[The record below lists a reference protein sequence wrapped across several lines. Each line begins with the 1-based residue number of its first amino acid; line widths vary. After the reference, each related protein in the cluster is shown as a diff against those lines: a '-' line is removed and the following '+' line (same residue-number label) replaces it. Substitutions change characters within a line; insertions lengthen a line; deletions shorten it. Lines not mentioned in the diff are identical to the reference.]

1 MKRRYYDR
9 EAGEVIEEKS
19 HLVCIMWEG
28 SRLPESIRIYGGL
41 FGLKVRPFIERM
53 IQCYNCYKFGHF
65 QKHCKAKKK
74 CLICGDDFHGICDR
88 DFKCSNC
95 GKDHRPTDKN
105 CDKFKYNEEI
115 KKAIAMD
122 NINVTEAKDKV
133 NSDRG
138 KKGKITYVPSRKGQK
153 VNEDSR
159 YEKSYAAVTKN
170 NIPNKEGSNGSKEIG
185 NVSEIVKRV
194 SEVVEDRIKK
204 YVKKELEDFRES
216 MTKRL
221 EEMEESLLKKIDDKI
236 QECKKEINETI
247 IEMIGRLT
255 GQVEEEG

>member
-1 MKRRYYDR
+1 M
-9 EAGEVIEEKS
+9 
-19 HLVCIMWEG
+19 
-28 SRLPESIRIYGGL
+28 
-41 FGLKVRPFIERM
+41 
-53 IQCYNCYKFGHF
+53 
-65 QKHCKAKKK
+65 
-74 CLICGDDFHGICDR
+74 
-88 DFKCSNC
+88 
-95 GKDHRPTDKN
+95 
-105 CDKFKYNEEI
+105 
-115 KKAIAMD
+115 
-122 NINVTEAKDKV
+122 
-133 NSDRG
+133 
-138 KKGKITYVPSRKGQK
+138 PSRKGQK

-170 NIPNKEGSNGSKEIG
+170 NIPNKEDSNGSKEIG
-185 NVSEIVKRV
+185 NVSEI
-194 SEVVEDRIKK
+194 VEDRIKK